1 MDVLDLQFG
10 RSIIPFS
17 QVGILTYKFLALNK
31 INFNLIYFFIISIL
45 FTRRIDCMEMIF
57 VIDFFLSYFYI
68 IFQLETHV
76 AFPAGFMISGESFV
90 GVEM

>member
-1 MDVLDLQFG
+1 
-10 RSIIPFS
+10 
-17 QVGILTYKFLALNK
+17 
-31 INFNLIYFFIISIL
+31 
-45 FTRRIDCMEMIF
+45 MIF

-76 AFPAGFMISGESFV
+76 VFPAGFVISGESFV